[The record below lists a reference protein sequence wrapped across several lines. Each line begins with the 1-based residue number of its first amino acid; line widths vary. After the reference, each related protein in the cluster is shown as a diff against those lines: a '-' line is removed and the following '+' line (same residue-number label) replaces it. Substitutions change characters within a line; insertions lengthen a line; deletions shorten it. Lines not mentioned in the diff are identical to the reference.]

1 MGGSLL
7 HKILLWNVGW
17 NFDGEISSVSHV
29 MQLQLVAE
37 ERLTICLNTSY
48 NDRVTAAFEQQYSHI
63 SSILPNIGRPVSD
76 LLSV

>member
-48 NDRVTAAFEQQYSHI
+48 NATE
-63 SSILPNIGRPVSD
+63 
-76 LLSV
+76 